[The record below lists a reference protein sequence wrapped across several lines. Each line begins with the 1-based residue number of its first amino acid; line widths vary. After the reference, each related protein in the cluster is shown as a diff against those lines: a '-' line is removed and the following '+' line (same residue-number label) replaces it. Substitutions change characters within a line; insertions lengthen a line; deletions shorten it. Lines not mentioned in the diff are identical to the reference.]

1 MDALMEKNRTANTAA
16 DATASTASNSD
27 AASRAKGRARK
38 HSSLYDKSLPRFEVS
53 RGYEDY
59 ARSDHRMKPRP
70 AVQQDDAASGAAASN
85 SVKSEA
91 GELSLEEQ
99 MDAVLRA
106 VGNQRALQEVLYKL
120 MLFCQEQRTQQEAED
135 FIAHSDEFVYS
146 HIIQSPTSIVGIM
159 VKNHGLSSTQVDA
172 QGEPVTQ
179 ERSEGLSADELDDL
193 ICGTLLKTTPAG
205 VAVTQMI
212 SPAKRFEAQL
222 GRNRGR
228 TATFYAILEFCAQEP
243 RKFPQIKEFYTQHDE
258 FSKST
263 AMDSQQLAC
272 DFYVDKLECAGM
284 LVWRGQWEV
293 TQAGR
298 DALAAREA

>member
-1 MDALMEKNRTANTAA
+1 MEALLEKNTAA
-16 DATASTASNSD
+16 PAANTVAP
-27 AASRAKGRARK
+27 AASAAAANDGTAPRTRK
-38 HSSLYDKSLPRFEVS
+38 HSSLYGKSLPRFEVS

-70 AVQQDDAASGAAASN
+70 AAQQDAAATS
-85 SVKSEA
+85 A
-91 GELSLEEQ
+91 APSLEEQ

-120 MLFCQEQRTQQEAED
+120 LLFCQEQRTQEEAEA
-135 FIAHSDEFVYS
+135 FIAQSDEFRFS
-146 HIIQSPTSIVGIM
+146 HIIQSPTSIVRIM
-159 VKNHGLSSTQVDA
+159 VKNHGLTATQVDA

-179 ERSEGLSADELDDL
+179 ERREGLSADELDDL
-193 ICGTLLKTTPAG
+193 ICGTLLKTTQAG
-205 VAVTQMI
+205 VNVAQMI

-298 DALAAREA
+298 DALAAREV

>member
-1 MDALMEKNRTANTAA
+1 MEALLEKNNAANTAA
-16 DATASTASNSD
+16 P
-27 AASRAKGRARK
+27 AASAASEGAVPRARK
-38 HSSLYDKSLPRFEVS
+38 HSSLYGKSLPRFEVS

-70 AVQQDDAASGAAASN
+70 AAQQDAAAS
-85 SVKSEA
+85 SA
-91 GELSLEEQ
+91 AAPIAAAPSLEEQ

-120 MLFCQEQRTQQEAED
+120 LLFCQEQRTQEEAEA
-135 FIAHSDEFVYS
+135 FIAQSDEFRFS
-146 HIIQSPTSIVGIM
+146 HIIQSPTSIVRIM

-179 ERSEGLSADELDDL
+179 ECRAGLSADELDDL
-193 ICGTLLKTTPAG
+193 ICGTLLKTTQAG
-205 VAVTQMI
+205 VNVAQMI

-263 AMDSQQLAC
+263 SMDSQQLAC